1 MLVLWEKAV
10 CTTIICLARLSTRAK
25 KQRFAQNQVSISIFL
40 AYGSKLLM
48 MRLIPNSKFCF
59 VQQSVPIT
67 KFTMHRCKFG
77 FLGSYSPQSTIQLD
91 NHINWASNFLFI
103 SFFLR
108 NSNPNIQLI
117 FFFFVLLFFKILCF
131 PYFAKPKK
139 NILKYLFIDSHKLAR
154 RLQPSEKKKNN
165 NFIVGRLII

>member
-1 MLVLWEKAV
+1 MLQSVLPQYQSVKIAHTKLKVRNVGSLGEKAV

-25 KQRFAQNQVSISIFL
+25 KQRFAQNQVSISSFL

-77 FLGSYSPQSTIQLD
+77 FLGSYSPQSMIQLD

-108 NSNPNIQLI
+108 NSNPNIQL
-117 FFFFVLLFFKILCF
+117 FFFFFWSSCFFKYYVFHILQSQRKIF
-131 PYFAKPKK
+131 
-139 NILKYLFIDSHKLAR
+139 
-154 RLQPSEKKKNN
+154 
-165 NFIVGRLII
+165 